1 MIGGTNMTTDE
12 ILRDIIAHAPELELI
27 RRAGRYLNTNLTPE
41 RLWRL
46 YKMALL
52 APEHYAPETVEA
64 MEMHCKQMAMQ
75 QDYNRTTTI
84 RFRCTVNERN
94 MIALCAAREGK
105 TISDFIRSRLELREL
120 K

>member
-27 RRAGRYLNTNLTPE
+27 RRAGRYLNTNPTPE

-52 APEHYAPETVEA
+52 SPEHYAPETAEA
-64 MEMHCKQMAMQ
+64 MERHCKQMSMQ

-94 MIALCAAREGK
+94 MIELCAAREGK